1 LTVLK
6 NISAFS
12 DRRAKEEVTVNRR
25 RSIILG
31 ILVLLL
37 ALSSGCGQKPQA
49 APDAGAGNAEANQG
63 SVQAPNEA
71 TPQNSDATQGAG
83 GVDQPQ
89 LKTESIEVYFT
100 DEQMLELSKESREI
114 SYPAEQDKYLAAL
127 KALQTPNTASQFS
140 LWGKAEFHS
149 ADFKDGTVTVDL
161 TLPDEARLGA
171 GGEALAIDALKNT
184 LFQFDEVEAIDVLV
198 DGAAVDT
205 LMGHVELTHPL
216 VRN

>member
-1 LTVLK
+1 M
-6 NISAFS
+6 N
-12 DRRAKEEVTVNRR
+12 RRR

-49 APDAGAGNAEANQG
+49 APNNGAGNAEANQG
-63 SVQAPNEA
+63 SVQVPDEA
-71 TPQNSDATQGAG
+71 TPQNSDSTQGA
-83 GVDQPQ
+83 DETNAPQ
-89 LKTESIEVYFT
+89 QMTESIEVYFT
-100 DEQMLELSKESREI
+100 DDQMLELSKESREI
-114 SYPAEQDKYLAAL
+114 SYPAKQDKYLAAL
-127 KALQTPNTASQFS
+127 KALQAPSNASQFS

-149 ADFKDGTVTVDL
+149 ADFKEGTVTVDL

-171 GGEALAIDALKNT
+171 GGEALALDALKNT
-184 LFQFDEVEAIDVLV
+184 LFQFDEVQAIDVLV
-198 DGAAVDT
+198 DGSPVDT